1 MKVYSDNKLE
11 TYQVSGHELR
21 IHWDQQQVERS
32 DSEIAWE
39 SNEALCNVYDDR
51 PTLIQKIIGSELA
64 LQDEIAIINNQTDKP
79 EAYAEYQAFRAK
91 AKALADGRITLGG
104 VAGTVTLN
112 LSATVTAAI
121 PANQYAYDLELVSG
135 SGQVTRLLEGFA
147 TVDAEVTR

>member
-1 MKVYSDNKLE
+1 MMQDPGRYDMTIWQGATFQRVFTWRVGSPAANVNLTGYTARMQLRTAPNATTAVLE
-11 TYQVSGHELR
+11 ATTE
-21 IHWDQQQVERS
+21 
-32 DSEIAWE
+32 
-39 SNEALCNVYDDR
+39 N
-51 PTLIQKIIGSELA
+51 
-64 LQDEIAIINNQTDKP
+64 
-79 EAYAEYQAFRAK
+79 
-91 AKALADGRITLGG
+91 GRIALGG